1 MVYNPPPPP
10 FFIWEGKHTLK
21 LTKLFILLWLIPL
34 ISFPLVKIITLA
46 VIWILQRYNW
56 ITIMIQL
63 RGVDIVD
70 FTRRGYIV
78 KVG

>member
-1 MVYNPPPPP
+1 MVNS
-10 FFIWEGKHTLK
+10 FN
-21 LTKLFILLWLIPL
+21 LFP
-34 ISFPLVKIITLA
+34 SGKIITLA

-70 FTRRGYIV
+70 FTRQGYIV